1 MQTLLQDIRF
11 SIRMLFK
18 NPGFT
23 VVAVMT
29 LAVVIGANSIVF
41 CAAKSLMFPSL
52 PYRDAGRSLRLTESH
67 VETGGFASSIPDF
80 LDWKA
85 HDDLFS
91 QMAAVSYGWSI
102 ISGGTE
108 LEEVDTAFVSE
119 GFFELLGVGSPSTGR
134 AIRTTTGLPT
144 GPHADWNEV
153 PQ

>member
-108 LEEVDTAFVSE
+108 PEEVDAAFVSE
-119 GFFELLGVGSPSTGR
+119 DFFELLGMGSPSTGQ
-134 AIRTTTGLPT
+134 AIRPTTGLPT
-144 GPHADWNEV
+144 GLHTDLYQAPR
-153 PQ
+153 